1 VHYSRVAEQ
10 PMAAAGHVVAERF
23 AVVAVAAT
31 IVAKIAD
38 GADAMRCIS
47 E

>member
-1 VHYSRVAEQ
+1 
-10 PMAAAGHVVAERF
+10 MAAAGHEIAECF
-23 AVVAVAAT
+23 AVVAIAAT

>member
-1 VHYSRVAEQ
+1 
-10 PMAAAGHVVAERF
+10 MAAAGPVAAERF
-23 AVVAVAAT
+23 AVVAVAVT

-38 GADAMRCIS
+38 GADAMHCIS